1 MASYNKVLLM
11 GNLTR
16 DPETRYLP
24 SGMAVSEFGLAVNDR
39 VKKGDEWVDRATFV
53 DITVFGRQAET
64 AGEYLKKGS
73 PAFVEGRLQLD
84 TWESKEGE
92 KRSKLKVVA
101 ENVKFLGTGAGR
113 GPGSAEG
120 GAPAGEAPARRSAP
134 PPSAPRTASPA
145 PAPSAPPPQDDEDLP
160 F

>member
-84 TWESKEGE
+84 SWESKEGE

-101 ENVKFLGTGAGR
+101 ENVKFLGSASGR
-113 GPGSAEG
+113 GPAAAEG
-120 GAPAGEAPARRSAP
+120 AGSSSETSARRAP
-134 PPSAPRTASPA
+134 PAPSAPRT
-145 PAPSAPPPQDDEDLP
+145 SAPPASSHPDDEDLP

>member
-64 AGEYLKKGS
+64 SGEYLKKGA

-84 TWESKEGE
+84 AWETKEGE

-101 ENVKFLGTGAGR
+101 ENVKFLGTGR
-113 GPGSAEG
+113 GPSAEG
-120 GAPAGEAPARRSAP
+120 GAPSGDPPARRSAP
-134 PPSAPRTASPA
+134 PPAAPRTAPA
-145 PAPSAPPPQDDEDLP
+145 PAAPPAPAPQDDEDLP

>member
-1 MASYNKVLLM
+1 M

-39 VKKGDEWVDRATFV
+39 VKKGDEWVDRPTFV

-64 AGEYLKKGS
+64 AGEFLKKGS
-73 PAFVEGRLQLD
+73 PTFIEGRLQLD
-84 TWESKEGE
+84 SWETKEGE

-101 ENVKFLGTGAGR
+101 ENIRFLGTGR
-113 GPGSAEG
+113 GPGSEG
-120 GAPAGEAPARRSAP
+120 NPGAGGDGSPRRAAP
-134 PPSAPRTASPA
+134 PSSRPPAS
-145 PAPSAPPPQDDEDLP
+145 SPPPAAQEDEEDLP

>member
-64 AGEYLKKGS
+64 SGEYLKKGA

-101 ENVKFLGTGAGR
+101 ENVKFIGSPRTGG
-113 GPGSAEG
+113 
-120 GAPAGEAPARRSAP
+120 PAGEGASAESAPRRSAP
-134 PPSAPRTASPA
+134 APAAPRTAAPPSAPPA
-145 PAPSAPPPQDDEDLP
+145 APSPQDDEDLP